1 MTGNKIAT
9 VLFSALL
16 VFAAASSFSL
26 FAADAPLPTEPIVPP
41 PLPPSAPAPV
51 VVPPRSGGLVLT
63 LDQAVANGLD
73 YHPSIKQA
81 FERIGAQAAVVR
93 QQLAAYYPTINLN
106 SQWSR
111 SNQSGGS
118 GVAGHA
124 NDFVQISPTGTMIL
138 YNFGKREGAVQSAR
152 DTLDATRYN
161 LKTTADT
168 VVLGVKQA
176 FYSYLQ
182 ARALARV
189 ADETVRDRELIVRQ
203 ARAFFEVGTRAKIDV
218 ARAEANLYNA
228 QSGLSAAQNSIRVA
242 WVTLKNAMGLPD
254 LPDNVN
260 IPDLPLEQVQNFATV
275 AFPLSLDESRKQGLD
290 IRPELKSFE
299 AQLRAQD
306 QVIATNRRG
315 HLPDILLDANEAW
328 RHVSNDTAPASKPDP
343 NNPGQKISSDKGLA
357 VFPLRSSFNVRLSIN
372 IPIFDGFRTTNR
384 VEESVRTYYAV
395 RAQADQQKQQVVLE
409 VEQGYANLLSAQ
421 ERIRSFKA
429 AQDAAKENLDLANGR
444 YQVGVGS
451 IIEVTD
457 AQQLYT
463 SAEVDY
469 VNSIYNYKVAEAQ
482 LLKAVGTP

>member
-1 MTGNKIAT
+1 MARNKIAT
-9 VLFSALL
+9 VFFSALL
-16 VFAAASSFSL
+16 AFAAASFSFSL
-26 FAADAPLPTEPIVPP
+26 FAADAPLPTEPVVPP
-41 PLPPSAPAPV
+41 PTPPAAPAPI
-51 VVPPRSGGLVLT
+51 VVPPAAGPVLT

-93 QQLAAYYPTINLN
+93 QQLAAYYPTFTINN
-106 SQWSR
+106 QWSR

-118 GVAGHA
+118 NVAA
-124 NDFVQISPTGTMIL
+124 MPNDFVQFAPTGSMIL

-152 DTLDATRYN
+152 DTLDATRFN

-182 ARALARV
+182 ARALQRV
-189 ADETVRDRELIVRQ
+189 AEETVRDRDLIVQQ

-228 QSGLSAAQNSIRVA
+228 QSGLSAAQNSVRVA

-260 IPDLPLEQVQNFATV
+260 IPDLPLQQVQNFATV
-275 AFPLSLDESRKQGLD
+275 AFPLSLDQSRKQGLE
-290 IRPELKSFE
+290 IRPELRSFD
-299 AQLRAQD
+299 AQLKAQD

-315 HLPDILLDANEAW
+315 HLPDVLLDANESW
-328 RHVSNDTAPASKPDP
+328 RHVSNEQTTHVNPSPPPATKKDNLP
-343 NNPGQKISSDKGLA
+343 
-357 VFPLRSSFNVRLSIN
+357 VFPLKSSFNVRLSIN

-384 VEESVRTYYAV
+384 VEESVRTYYAI

-457 AQQLYT
+457 AQQLYA

>member
-1 MTGNKIAT
+1 MARNKIAT

-16 VFAAASSFSL
+16 VFAAASFSFSV
-26 FAADAPLPTEPIVPP
+26 FAAEAPLPTEPVAPP
-41 PLPPSAPAPV
+41 PTPPAPPASVLEPAPA
-51 VVPPRSGGLVLT
+51 GGPLLT

-93 QQLAAYYPTINLN
+93 QQLAAYYPTITVNN
-106 SQWSR
+106 QWSR

-118 GVAGHA
+118 NVAAGI
-124 NDFVQISPTGTMIL
+124 NDFVQFAPTGSMIL

-152 DTLDATRYN
+152 DTLDATRFN

-182 ARALARV
+182 SRALQRV
-189 ADETVRDRELIVRQ
+189 AEETVRDRDLIVQQ

-228 QSGLSAAQNSIRVA
+228 QSGLSAAQNSVRVA

-275 AFPLSLDESRKQGLD
+275 AFPLSLDESRKQGLE
-290 IRPELKSFE
+290 IRPELKSFD
-299 AQLRAQD
+299 AQLKAQD

-315 HLPDILLDANEAW
+315 HLPDILLDANESW
-328 RHVSNDTAPASKPDP
+328 RHVSNDSTKILDKKTPDP
-343 NNPGQKISSDKGLA
+343 TDTKSNNLP
-357 VFPLRSSFNVRLSIN
+357 VFPLKSSFNVRLSIN

-384 VEESVRTYYAV
+384 VEESVRTYYAI

-457 AQQLYT
+457 AQQLYA

>member
-1 MTGNKIAT
+1 MAGNKIAT
-9 VLFSALL
+9 ALL
-16 VFAAASSFSL
+16 SAVVFFCATSVSL
-26 FAADAPLPTEPIVPP
+26 FAADAPVPP
-41 PLPPSAPAPV
+41 APVAPPPIPPTAPAPV
-51 VVPPRSGGLVLT
+51 VVPAPAAGPVLT

-81 FERIGAQAAVVR
+81 FERIGAQAAVLR
-93 QQLAAYYPTINLN
+93 QQLAAYYPTIALN

-118 GVAGHA
+118 GVASHS
-124 NDFVQISPTGTMIL
+124 NDFVQISPTATMIL
-138 YNFGKREGAVQSAR
+138 YNFGKREGTVQSAR
-152 DTLDATRYN
+152 DTLDATRFN

-189 ADETVRDRELIVRQ
+189 AEETVRDRDLIVQQ

-228 QSGLSAAQNSIRVA
+228 QSGLIGAQNAIRVA

-254 LPDNVN
+254 LPDNVVV
-260 IPDLPLEQVQNFATV
+260 PDLSTDQIQNFATV
-275 AFPLSLDESRKQGLD
+275 AFPLSLDQSRKQAYD
-290 IRPELKSFE
+290 VRPELKSFD

-306 QVIATNRRG
+306 QTIATNRRG
-315 HLPDILLDANEAW
+315 HFPDIILDANEAW
-328 RHVSNDTAPASKPDP
+328 RHVSNETVTKVNPSPPPATKDDNLP
-343 NNPGQKISSDKGLA
+343 

-384 VEESVRTYYAV
+384 VEESVRTYYAI
-395 RAQADQQKQQVVLE
+395 RAQADQQKQQVALE

-421 ERIRSFKA
+421 ERIKSFKA

>member
-1 MTGNKIAT
+1 MPGKAIA
-9 VLFSALL
+9 FSLLALVAFFSLGLL
-16 VFAAASSFSL
+16 VDAAEL
-26 FAADAPLPTEPIVPP
+26 PPPTEPIVPP
-41 PLPPSAPAPV
+41 PAAPAKPAPV
-51 VVPPRSGGLVLT
+51 VVPAPAAGPVLT
-63 LDQAVANGLD
+63 LNQAVANGLE

-81 FERIGAQAAVVR
+81 VERIGAQAAVVR
-93 QQLAAYYPTINLN
+93 QQLAAYYPTINVN

-111 SNQSGGS
+111 SNQSGSSNVAPGS
-118 GVAGHA
+118 

-138 YNFGKREGAVQSAR
+138 YNFGKREGTVQSAR
-152 DTLDATRYN
+152 ETLDATRYN

-176 FYSYLQ
+176 YYSYLQ
-182 ARALARV
+182 GRALTRV
-189 ADETVRDRELIVRQ
+189 AEETVRDRELIVRQ

-218 ARAEANLYNA
+218 ARAESNLYNA
-228 QSGLSAAQNSIRVA
+228 QSGLIGAQNTLRVA

-254 LPDNVN
+254 FPDNVV
-260 IPDLPLEQVQNFATV
+260 IPDLTPDQVQGFAEAV
-275 AFPLSLDESRKQGLD
+275 FPLSLDQARTQAYD
-290 IRPELKSFE
+290 IRPELKSFD

-306 QVIATNRRG
+306 QTIATNRRG
-315 HLPDILLDANEAW
+315 HLPDIILDANEGW
-328 RHVSNDTAPASKPDP
+328 RHVSNEIGLGSKPDP
-343 NNPGQKISSDKGLA
+343 INPGKTITTRDNLPL
-357 VFPLRSSFNVRLSIN
+357 FPLKPSFNVRLSLN

-395 RAQADQQKQQVVLE
+395 RAQADQQKQQVALE

-421 ERIRSFKA
+421 ERIKSFKS

-463 SAEVDY
+463 AAEVDY
-469 VNSIYNYKVAEAQ
+469 VNSLYNYKVAEAQ

>member
-1 MTGNKIAT
+1 MARNKI
-9 VLFSALL
+9 VSALSSVLL
-16 VFAAASSFSL
+16 VFATSSFSISL
-26 FAADAPLPTEPIVPP
+26 FAADAPLQNEAIAPP
-41 PLPPSAPAPV
+41 PMPPAAPAPV
-51 VVPPRSGGLVLT
+51 IVPPAGAPLLT

-93 QQLAAYYPTINLN
+93 QQLAAYYPTLTMTG
-106 SQWSR
+106 QWSR

-118 GVAGHA
+118 NVAAQA
-124 NDFVQISPTGTMIL
+124 NDFVQFSPTGSMIL

-152 DTLDATRYN
+152 ETLDATRYN

-182 ARALARV
+182 ARALSRV
-189 ADETVRDRELIVRQ
+189 ADETVRDRDLIVQQ

-228 QSGLSAAQNSIRVA
+228 QSGLSSAQNSVRVA

-260 IPDLPLEQVQNFATV
+260 VPDLPLDQVQNFATV
-275 AFPLSLDESRKQGLD
+275 AFPLDLEASRRQGLE

-315 HLPDILLDANEAW
+315 HLPDVLLDANEAW
-328 RHVSNDTAPASKPDP
+328 RHVSNEVSKVSIEDHTKTK
-343 NNPGQKISSDKGLA
+343 NDNLG
-357 VFPLRSSFNVRLSIN
+357 VFPLKSSFNVRLSIN

-384 VEESVRTYYAV
+384 VEESVRTYYAL